1 MSKHPHSPKESAK
14 PHAPAKAVP
23 ASKAA
28 DPSPEAPKS
37 QGGAGNPVSGGVL
50 AEVGS
55 GPNALAD
62 QVVSPDAPPP
72 AQAPFAENAMHGGEV
87 RSASA
92 TARAASGSSPS
103 GFEYPKAKE

>member
-1 MSKHPHSPKESAK
+1 MSKRHAHKPTTPQPSSPA
-14 PHAPAKAVP
+14 
-23 ASKAA
+23 AS
-28 DPSPEAPKS
+28 PSPEVVKPQAEAGKS
-37 QGGAGNPVSGGVL
+37 VSGGVL

-55 GPNALAD
+55 GPNALSVA
-62 QVVSPDAPPP
+62 QVVNHSAPPP
-72 AQAPFAENAMHGGEV
+72 ASAPFAENTLHGGEV